1 MKVLVLL
8 GGALLIPAV
17 SLHAQT
23 AAAPVPNAQ
32 TTGVQGDWREASG
45 SVIRIAPCGDALCAK
60 LVLVS
65 AAAPVSVDGMN
76 PDANLRTRPLCGLL
90 IGEGFRSSDPN
101 KADDGKLY
109 DPKTGKTYKGAMTS
123 EGDTL
128 LLRGYI
134 GIAAFGRTAKWDRVK
149 EPVEACKVSATQA
162 GAEPTASAIH
172 AAPPATAEP
181 GTPAAAPAH

>member
-1 MKVLVLL
+1 MKLLVLV
-8 GGALLIPAV
+8 GGALLLPAL
-17 SLHAQT
+17 SL
-23 AAAPVPNAQ
+23 PAQ
-32 TTGVQGDWREASG
+32 TTAPAAQPAATAARITGVLGDWREASG

-76 PDANLRTRPLCGLL
+76 PDSSLRTRPLCGLL

-109 DPKTGKTYKGAMTS
+109 DPKTGKTYKGTMTS
-123 EGDTL
+123 EGDVL
-128 LLRGYI
+128 LLRGYV

-149 EPVEACKVSATQA
+149 TPVEACKVDAT
-162 GAEPTASAIH
+162 
-172 AAPPATAEP
+172 AAPAKPATTAP
-181 GTPAAAPAH
+181 AAVAPADAAAPKP

>member
-1 MKVLVLL
+1 MKLLVLF
-8 GGALLIPAV
+8 GGALLLPV
-17 SLHAQT
+17 LSLPAQT
-23 AAAPVPNAQ
+23 APTP
-32 TTGVQGDWREASG
+32 TGGVQGDWREASG

-76 PDANLRTRPLCGLL
+76 PDSSLRTRPLCGLL

-149 EPVEACKVSATQA
+149 EPVEVCKVDTAT
-162 GAEPTASAIH
+162 TAAKT
-172 AAPPATAEP
+172 AAPASTEP
-181 GTPAAAPAH
+181 TPAAPKP

>member
-1 MKVLVLL
+1 MKLLRLL
-8 GGALLIPAV
+8 GGALLLPV
-17 SLHAQT
+17 LSFHAQT
-23 AAAPVPNAQ
+23 AGPAAAAAQ

-76 PDANLRTRPLCGLL
+76 PDSSLRTRPLCGLL
-90 IGEGFRSSDPN
+90 IGEGFHATDPN
-101 KADDGKLY
+101 KADEGKLY

-149 EPVEACKVSATQA
+149 EPVEACKTDTAAASAK
-162 GAEPTASAIH
+162 PTATVE
-172 AAPPATAEP
+172 PA
-181 GTPAAAPAH
+181 PAATKQ